1 VTVDDTAAGPRER
14 LLAASRQYVV
24 ANGIG
29 GLSLRKLAAA
39 IGTSHRMLIYHFG
52 SKEGLL
58 AEIVRTVEQEQRA
71 ALDLLLA
78 DSSLTPAEQAR
89 RFWDRL
95 IEPATENAGLFFELV
110 GQALQGRPHT
120 AALRDQLVDM
130 WLEPLVAV
138 YVRAGESPEHAR
150 AVARLGLAASRG
162 LLLDLLATGDRE
174 GVDAAMNLLIDAFTP
189 GAPP

>member
-1 VTVDDTAAGPRER
+1 MTADDPDDPRQR
-14 LLAASRQYVV
+14 LLAAARQYV
-24 ANGIG
+24 AAHGIG
-29 GLSLRKLAAA
+29 DLSLRRLASG

-58 AEIVRTVEQEQRA
+58 AEIVREVEREQRA

-95 IEPATENAGLFFELV
+95 IGPATENAGLFFELV
-110 GQALQGRPHT
+110 GQALQGRPNT

-130 WLEPLVAV
+130 WLDPLVEV
-138 YVRAGESPEHAR
+138 YVRAGQTPEHAR

-174 GVDAAMNLLIDAFTP
+174 GVDAAMDLLIDAFVP
-189 GAPP
+189 